1 MAGKK
6 YQKSREKV
14 DTEKKYDLDEA
25 LKLLETFEKAK
36 FDEMVDISV
45 RLGIDTKQG
54 DQTVRSSCSL
64 PHGIGK
70 KVRVAV
76 FAKPDKQREAEEAG
90 ADIVG
95 ADDLLDKIQGG
106 WMEFDSVIAT
116 PDMMGVVGKLG
127 KVLGPRGLMPNP
139 KLGTVTFE
147 VANAVKETKAGKV
160 EFRAEKGGIV
170 HVPVGK
176 RSFGVNKLKEN
187 IEKLLG
193 AINKVKPPA
202 SKGTYIKTMFLS
214 GTMTPGISID
224 VSKYQ

>member
-202 SKGTYIKTMFLS
+202 SKGTYIKTMSLS

>member
-1 MAGKK
+1 
-6 YQKSREKV
+6 
-14 DTEKKYDLDEA
+14 
-25 LKLLETFEKAK
+25 
-36 FDEMVDISV
+36 
-45 RLGIDTKQG
+45 
-54 DQTVRSSCSL
+54 
-64 PHGIGK
+64 
-70 KVRVAV
+70 
-76 FAKPDKQREAEEAG
+76 
-90 ADIVG
+90 
-95 ADDLLDKIQGG
+95 
-106 WMEFDSVIAT
+106 
-116 PDMMGVVGKLG
+116 
-127 KVLGPRGLMPNP
+127 LMPNP

-202 SKGTYIKTMFLS
+202 SKGTYIKTMSLS